1 MPRTA
6 RIAPKEHVYHVL
18 TRGNNRQDVF
28 EDEGDFRK
36 YLELLLHYKENY
48 FFKLYHYVM
57 MTNWTEPLAWHRSGQ
72 YN

>member
-28 EDEGDFRK
+28 GDEEDFRR
-36 YLELLLHYKENY
+36 YLDLLHLYKDKY
-48 FFKLYHYVM
+48 HFKLYHYVM
-57 MTNWTEPLAWHRSGQ
+57 MTNHVLC
-72 YN
+72 